1 MEKWESLNME
11 LRSWVISR
19 VLRLEQTST
28 SLIKT
33 ILRLFKEKSI
43 TLGDQSSSLS
53 FKSKIDLLFD
63 LEEIEKDDYT
73 HLIKLMEIRN
83 QFAHNHRATSFES
96 LDIINKDINNY
107 LEKFSSKNNE
117 LNRESRLRQTFNELF
132 EATLGKLA
140 IIEIEYRSGIQ
151 KEIRKHIN
159 DLVVE
164 NLHEIWMNALK
175 MKKESTSTRAKF
187 PALNNTD
194 QIEKIYTYF
203 QKSVSEFKIQE
214 LNKLDG
220 ENLKSV
226 FKQKETT
233 EEFLKRIDEKDEK

>member
-1 MEKWESLNME
+1 MEKWEPLNME
-11 LRSWVISR
+11 LRSWVISK

-28 SLIKT
+28 SLIKA
-33 ILRLFKEKSI
+33 ILRLFNEKSK

-53 FKSKIDLLFD
+53 FKSKIDLLYD
-63 LEEIEKDDYT
+63 LEEIEKDEYN
-73 HLIKLMEIRN
+73 HLIKLMEMRN
-83 QFAHNHRATSFES
+83 QFAHNHKAISFES
-96 LDIINKDINNY
+96 LDTINKDINNY
-107 LEKFSSKNNE
+107 LEKIPSKSNE
-117 LNRESRLRQTFNELF
+117 SNRESKLQQTFNELF

-140 IIEIEYRSGIQ
+140 IIEIEYRSGMQ
-151 KEIRKHIN
+151 KEIRKHVN

-164 NLHEIWMNALK
+164 NLHEIWENALK

-194 QIEKIYTYF
+194 QIERFYTYF
-203 QKSVSEFKIQE
+203 QKAISEFKGKE

-220 ENLKSV
+220 EDLKFV

-233 EEFLKRIDEKDEK
+233 EEILKRIDEKDEK